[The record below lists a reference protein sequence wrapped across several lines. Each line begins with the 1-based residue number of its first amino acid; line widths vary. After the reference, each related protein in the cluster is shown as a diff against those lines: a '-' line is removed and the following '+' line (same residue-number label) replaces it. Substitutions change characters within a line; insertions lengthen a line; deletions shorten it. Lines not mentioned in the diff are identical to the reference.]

1 MNAKKIVI
9 IILVAILVVV
19 LNYFGWRTVVGNR
32 DILDFG
38 NNRFSK
44 AYIYLG
50 GAWMPVSVKSWV
62 DYEGDVVQIKTT
74 EGRTYLTQY
83 TNLVLVGGD

>member
-9 IILVAILVVV
+9 IVLASVTVILVLFAGCRIVI
-19 LNYFGWRTVVGNR
+19 GNR

-44 AYIYLG
+44 AYICLG
-50 GAWMPVSVKSWV
+50 GAWMPVSVKSWT

-83 TNLVLVGGD
+83 SNVVLVGGD